1 MQIGWSPDV
10 WKFSLGLIHK
20 QAIWN
25 WHLQWMVSNIPVGPV
40 GQSNNLQ
47 GLEEEGQKDSWPF
60 GVQVPQG
67 SVKWKY
73 LCCTSTQEMSQP
85 SVISG
90 LRMWRRAPQ
99 TGIQQVLPPP
109 GVIAEELGEG
119 KKQSSATPW
128 KQYWPQT
135 AEVHMKRNEFREPRG
150 LHLPLRRTLNSSTCY
165 LIFDVETA
173 CSLCCKCVYS
183 LISPSASLGAVFSSY
198 WDAVCRAWSPQHS
211 PQIK

>member
-1 MQIGWSPDV
+1 M
-10 WKFSLGLIHK
+10 
-20 QAIWN
+20 WN
-25 WHLQWMVSNIPVGPV
+25 ENI
-40 GQSNNLQ
+40 SCHIN
-47 GLEEEGQKDSWPF
+47 K
-60 GVQVPQG
+60 
-67 SVKWKY
+67 
-73 LCCTSTQEMSQP
+73 QEMSQP

-90 LRMWRRAPQ
+90 LQMWRRAPQ
-99 TGIQQVLPPP
+99 TGIQRMLPSPP
-109 GVIAEELGEG
+109 HDCWGAGKMQETKWA
-119 KKQSSATPW
+119 KKQD
-128 KQYWPQT
+128 WPQT